1 MINVSNEIKQ
11 AYDESTTQI
20 DKIIVDNQE
29 YMIMNVEYY
38 DDTYEEGNI
47 FGTAIARCLDFEI
60 ENTVDL
66 ENKEF
71 EYQTGILVNGAI
83 QWISLGKF
91 IVESIEPNDTTNINK
106 VTSMDYMLKTNI
118 PYESNLD
125 YSGGQVRLVDVLQEV
140 CTNSGLQLAT
150 ILFTNSNFIVTTNQ
164 FEEGTIN
171 RQVIQAVAQIS
182 GTVAKIKSDNKLY
195 LINPNNVTTISKVF
209 TLNNYQ
215 DAEIKRNTHPINS
228 VTLGMSDVEG
238 ENVALKD
245 EQSIEE
251 DGENSLVIN
260 DNPFAYT
267 QAKRE
272 ELITALFNA
281 VKGFEY
287 KAYTLNCQGLP
298 YLETI
303 DKIQFKDKEG
313 NTYDSY
319 LFRFNYKSPN
329 GLESTM
335 EAPSIIKAT
344 VNYQNVADALEVAR
358 RTELMVDKQN
368 QTIEGVIENVT
379 AQNIQI
385 SQVTQT
391 VNELNSKISE
401 VADITTSQESQNGTV
416 SLTNINQSEPIYIKI
431 YPRIENI
438 SYIYPHSKL
447 YPSPNLYP
455 RGRTLRFEN
464 TETNEVFDYLLP
476 ANLLFYDSE
485 NYDEFILDYDSQ
497 TCVVNKKVGY
507 NSDGT
512 TYLLDNPQTIN
523 YDYPS
528 ILLTDGNYTVTILGY
543 PNAYLFVRL
552 MSQNIYTTQFATR
565 AELNSAI
572 SQTVSE
578 INLNVNQKL
587 LGYPTTEEMYAAINI
602 SVNEISLE
610 VSSKV
615 GKDEIISSINQTA
628 EAIKI
633 NANKINLSANDVLNI
648 LAGNQ
653 INLTTGNITINSDNF
668 KVTKNGQI
676 TCTAGNIGG
685 FTLGSTSFSS
695 NFSGI
700 YDYTY
705 YELKLVQGDILGR
718 IEIPYFLRDALDVNN
733 DNNITSADYMMIKNI
748 LSGTSQNSKTV
759 SGSLMINTKDPKNN
773 IVIKKDGTT
782 TVSIG
787 AVGIDTVALSSEIIV
802 CGSKTGTESS
812 DFDGVLMDGNSVN
825 MSFLYSG
832 VTNITLDG
840 SNGTIETTGSIT
852 IGENLFVDNGRIRSQ
867 YTYDNENVTNN
878 PNVYITSGGNF
889 RRTTGSSQRWKKD
902 ITENIEERLNPN
914 ALYNLPIKQFKY
926 KDNIISEN
934 DARYEQNILGF
945 IAEDVAEIYEPAV
958 QYDEKGQVE
967 MWNAQVIIPAML
979 KLVQDLKKRVDVI
992 ESEVS

>member
-1 MINVSNEIKQ
+1 MINISNEIKQ
-11 AYDESTTQI
+11 AYDKSTTQI

-29 YMIMNVEYY
+29 YMITNVEYY

-66 ENKEF
+66 ENKEI
-71 EYQTGILVNGAI
+71 EYETGILVNGNI
-83 QWISLGKF
+83 QWINLGNF

-150 ILFTNSNFIVTTNQ
+150 TFFTNSNFIVTSDQ
-164 FEEGTIN
+164 FEEGTLN

-182 GTVAKIKSDNKLY
+182 GTVAKVKKDNKLY

-209 TLNNYQ
+209 TLNNYEE
-215 DAEIKRNTHPINS
+215 AEIKRNTHPINS
-228 VTLGMSDVEG
+228 VTLGMADVEG
-238 ENVALKD
+238 ENVTLKD
-245 EQSIEE
+245 EESIKE

-281 VKGFEY
+281 VKGFKY

-298 YLETI
+298 YLETM
-303 DKIQFKDKEG
+303 DKIQFKDKEAI
-313 NTYDSY
+313 TYDSY
-319 LFRFNYKSPN
+319 LFRFNFKSPN
-329 GLESTM
+329 GLESTI
-335 EAPSIIKAT
+335 EAPSITKAT
-344 VNYQNVADALEVAR
+344 VNYQNIADALEISK

-368 QTIEGVIENVT
+368 QTIQGIVTNVT
-379 AQNIQI
+379 EQNNKI
-385 SQVTQT
+385 SQITQT
-391 VNELNSKISE
+391 VDELNSKISD
-401 VADITTSQESQNGTV
+401 VADITISQESQNGTV
-416 SLTNINQSEPIYIKI
+416 TLTDINESEPIYVKI
-431 YPRIENI
+431 HPRIDNI
-438 SYIYPHSKL
+438 SYIYPHTKL
-447 YPSPNLYP
+447 YPNLNLYP

-464 TETNEVFDYLLP
+464 IETNEVFDYLLP
-476 ANLLFYDSE
+476 SNLLFYDSE
-485 NYDEFILDYDSQ
+485 NYDEFILDYDAQ
-497 TCVVNKKVGY
+497 TCVINKRVGY

-512 TYLLDNPQTIN
+512 TYILDTPQTII

-528 ILLTDGNYTVTILGY
+528 ILLTDGDYTVTMLGY

-552 MSQNIYTTQFATR
+552 MSQNIYTTQFATK

-572 SQTVSE
+572 TQTTNQ
-578 INLNVNQKL
+578 INLSVNQKL
-587 LGYPTTEEMYAAINI
+587 LSYPTITEMNSAINI
-602 SVNEISLE
+602 SVNEIRTE
-610 VSSKV
+610 VSKKV
-615 GKDEIISSINQTA
+615 GEDEVCTIISQSAEEISI
-628 EAIKI
+628 
-633 NANKINLSANDVLNI
+633 
-648 LAGNQ
+648 
-653 INLTTGNITINSDNF
+653 TGNRLIIEATNF
-668 KVTKNGQI
+668 ELSKDGQI

-700 YDYTY
+700 YNYTY

-718 IEIPYFLRDALDVNN
+718 IEIPYVLSDILDAN
-733 DNNITSADYMMIKNI
+733 DDGNITSADYMIIKNI
-748 LSGTSQNSKTV
+748 ISGTAQSTKNV
-759 SGSLMINTKDPKNN
+759 SGSLTINTKDPKNN
-773 IVIKKDGTT
+773 ITIKKDGTT

-787 AVGIDTVALSSEIIV
+787 AGGIDTVSLSSEIII
-802 CGSKTGTESS
+802 CGRKDGTEVS
-812 DFDGVLMDGNSVN
+812 DYDGVLIDGNNVNISFVQSGITNIEINGSSGAIN
-825 MSFLYSG
+825 MS
-832 VTNITLDG
+832 G
-840 SNGTIETTGSIT
+840 SMT
-852 IGENLFVDNGRIRSQ
+852 IGGNLFVDDGSIRSQ
-867 YTYDNENVTNN
+867 STYSENNVTGNAN
-878 PNVYITSGGNF
+878 LYITSNGNI

-902 ITENIEERLNPN
+902 ITEDIEERLNPN
-914 ALYNLPIKQFKY
+914 VLYNLPIKQFKY
-926 KDNIISEN
+926 KDNVISET

-958 QYDEKGQVE
+958 QYDEQGQVE